1 MRNKEKES
9 TQDKLEENGQAAY
22 TMIKEWIKNIPITI
36 ADIKANGTKEDL
48 HNYQIQIK
56 MVLDKLEDIVRDMKT
71 SN

>member
-22 TMIKEWIKNIPITI
+22 TIIKEWIKNIPITI

-56 MVLDKLEDIVRDMKT
+56 MVLDKLEDIVKDMKA

>member
-56 MVLDKLEDIVRDMKT
+56 MVLDKLEDIVKDMKA

>member
-22 TMIKEWIKNIPITI
+22 TIIKEWIKNIPITI

-56 MVLDKLEDIVRDMKT
+56 MVLDKLEDIVKDMKT

>member
-9 TQDKLEENGQAAY
+9 TKDKLEENGQAAY
-22 TMIKEWIKNIPITI
+22 TIIKEWIKNIPITI

-56 MVLDKLEDIVRDMKT
+56 MVLDKLEDIVKDMKA

>member
-22 TMIKEWIKNIPITI
+22 TIIKEWIKNIPITI

-56 MVLDKLEDIVRDMKT
+56 MVLDKLEDIVKDMKD

>member
-9 TQDKLEENGQAAY
+9 TQDKLEENGQSAY
-22 TMIKEWIKNIPITI
+22 TIIKEWIKNIPITI

>member
-9 TQDKLEENGQAAY
+9 TKDKLEENGQTAY
-22 TMIKEWIKNIPITI
+22 NTIKAWIKNIPITI

>member
-9 TQDKLEENGQAAY
+9 TKDKLEENGQTAY
-22 TMIKEWIKNIPITI
+22 NTIKAWIKYIPITI

>member
-22 TMIKEWIKNIPITI
+22 TIIKEWIKNIPITI

-48 HNYQIQIK
+48 QNYQIQIK
-56 MVLDKLEDIVRDMKT
+56 MVLDKLEDIVKDMKS

>member
-9 TQDKLEENGQAAY
+9 TQYKLEENGQAAY
-22 TMIKEWIKNIPITI
+22 TIIKEWIKNIPITI